1 METNEVLKKHE
12 RQFRRSRILVKILLV
27 LILIL
32 GIIMQYHNI
41 AAFFN
46 HLLKPA

>member
-1 METNEVLKKHE
+1 METNEVLKKNE

-27 LILIL
+27 LLLIL
-32 GIIMQYHNI
+32 VIIMQYHNI

-46 HLLKPA
+46 QLIKPA